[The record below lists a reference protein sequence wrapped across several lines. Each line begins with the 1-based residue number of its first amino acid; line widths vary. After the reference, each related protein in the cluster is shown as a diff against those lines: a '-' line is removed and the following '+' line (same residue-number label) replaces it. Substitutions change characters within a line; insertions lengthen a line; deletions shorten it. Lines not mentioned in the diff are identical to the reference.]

1 MFEVIVSCKNLR
13 QNRTL
18 SMSDSQWKLKQYPS
32 QLHWNYGRL
41 HINLQLIYINEDDL
55 TKCYL
60 MKTMSNFR

>member
-1 MFEVIVSCKNLR
+1 
-13 QNRTL
+13 
-18 SMSDSQWKLKQYPS
+18 MSDSQWKLKQYPS

-60 MKTMSNFR
+60 MKTMSNFL